1 MDAIESFKT
10 ESTREGSVGREGLQ
24 KQKLN
29 VGIGEMGKAEEAEKS
44 GQWVGK
50 KTRMVWCLGSQVK
63 KAFEE

>member
-29 VGIGEMGKAEEAEKS
+29 VGIGEMGKAEETEKS
-44 GQWVGK
+44 GQ
-50 KTRMVWCLGSQVK
+50 
-63 KAFEE
+63 